1 MPDCKSCKE
10 NRAKN
15 IKPPETIP
23 YLAYEGAMARNERA
37 VKRLV
42 IALILAISMI
52 FASNGIWLWCWCQYD
67 YSSGTTTEEV
77 IVEQDAR
84 DGGDTNYIGNDG
96 DIINGLSENN
106 DNKDEKNKKTH

>member
-42 IALILAISMI
+42 IALILAIIML
-52 FASNGIWLWCWCQYD
+52 FASNGIWLYCWSQYD
-67 YSSGTTTEEV
+67 YVGEKQIIEAQQDGEGV
-77 IVEQDAR
+77 NIVG
-84 DGGDTNYIGNDG
+84 GGDIDYGAD
-96 DIINGLSENN
+96 SEDNN
-106 DNKDEKNKKTH
+106 KQESAP

>member
-23 YLAYEGAMARNERA
+23 YLAYEGAQARNERT
-37 VKRLV
+37 VKRFV

-52 FASNGIWLWCWCQYD
+52 FASNGVWLWCWCQYD
-67 YSSGTTTEEV
+67 YVGEEQ
-77 IVEQDAR
+77 IVEAKQDGEGVNIVG
-84 DGGDTNYIGNDG
+84 GGDIDYGTD
-96 DIINGLSENN
+96 SEDNN
-106 DNKDEKNKKTH
+106 KQESTP

>member
-23 YLAYEGAMARNERA
+23 YLAYEGAMARNERTI
-37 VKRLV
+37 KRLV

-52 FASNGIWLWCWCQYD
+52 FAKYFVKIS
-67 YSSGTTTEEV
+67 
-77 IVEQDAR
+77 
-84 DGGDTNYIGNDG
+84 
-96 DIINGLSENN
+96 INGHPM
-106 DNKDEKNKKTH
+106 KNH